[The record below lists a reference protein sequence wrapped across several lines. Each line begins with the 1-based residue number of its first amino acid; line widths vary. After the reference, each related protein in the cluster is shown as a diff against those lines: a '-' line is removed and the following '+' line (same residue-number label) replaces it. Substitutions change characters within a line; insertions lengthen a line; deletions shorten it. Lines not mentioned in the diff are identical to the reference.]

1 MKVRI
6 TKIEECT
13 GGISICV
20 QYHEPENHLRF
31 FNAIDPKEDNTE
43 YIKALEGFD
52 ANIKKFHIGDIIEF
66 IQNNEVG

>member
-20 QYHEPENHLRF
+20 QYHEPENSLRF
-31 FNAIDPKEDNTE
+31 TMDCLKGDNTE
-43 YIKALEGFD
+43 YTEALNDFD
-52 ANIKKFHIGDIIEF
+52 MNVKKFHIGDIIEF
-66 IQNNEVG
+66 IQNKENK